1 MLLSVAC
8 YNYDYKDALHR
19 AEKFMPNVVG
29 FMIPNAKHLVNIDQ
43 PEVVNKKIINFLLP
57 PQQ

>member
-43 PEVVNKKIINFLLP
+43 PEVVNKK
-57 PQQ
+57 